1 MGIVPVG
8 MSVYHIKTLSDD
20 LGLELYT
27 VVIRCWESP
36 LSRPF
41 NLVSLWTDCVYSY
54 AEELR
59 SMWFLVCTKLSSMA
73 SCFSPSIAY

>member
-8 MSVYHIKTLSDD
+8 MSVHHIKTLSDD

-27 VVIRCWESP
+27 VVIRCWESH

-54 AEELR
+54 AEALR
-59 SMWFLVCTKLSSMA
+59 SIWFLVCTRLSSAA